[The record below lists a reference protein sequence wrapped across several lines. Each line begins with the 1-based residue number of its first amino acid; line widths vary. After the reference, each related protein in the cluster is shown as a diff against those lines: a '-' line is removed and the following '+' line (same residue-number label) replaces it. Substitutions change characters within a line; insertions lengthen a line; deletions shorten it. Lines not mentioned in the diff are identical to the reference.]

1 MGPTGATG
9 PTGAAGAAATVT
21 VGTVTTAQPGTQAT
35 VTNTGTPEAAVLDF
49 TIPQG
54 NTGTA
59 APVSLLS
66 AYSTP
71 PQSGTNGGALLFD
84 QNGPAYGADLSHTAG
99 SGTFTVNTPGVYAV
113 SFHAALA
120 PTAGAAYPLPIV
132 TTLEQ
137 DGSTVPGGTALH
149 TFQSDSDT
157 ANVSFSVPVTVA
169 TAPST
174 LQVVG
179 SGGTYLYSAA
189 GMTISRLGDVP
200 SQT

>member
-1 MGPTGATG
+1 MGSVTTGA
-9 PTGAAGAAATVT
+9 
-21 VGTVTTAQPGTQAT
+21 PGTEAA
-35 VTNTGTPEAAVLDF
+35 VTNSGTIQNAVLDF

-54 NTGTA
+54 SAGA
-59 APVSLLS
+59 AQPISLLS
-66 AYSTP
+66 AYSSP
-71 PQSGTNGGALLFD
+71 AQSGASGSPLLFD

-200 SQT
+200 SQA